1 MIKDEDIKELT
12 LEETFVKIDE
22 LMQKLSE
29 EDVPLEESFE
39 MYKDGMTMLNHCKQV
54 IDKVEK
60 KVIELSKADIE
71 E

>member
-29 EDVPLEESFE
+29 EDVPLEESFD